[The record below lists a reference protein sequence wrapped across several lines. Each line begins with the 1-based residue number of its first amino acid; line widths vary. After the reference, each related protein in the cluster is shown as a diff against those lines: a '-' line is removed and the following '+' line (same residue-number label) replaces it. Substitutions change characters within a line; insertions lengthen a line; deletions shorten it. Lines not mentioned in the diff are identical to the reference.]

1 MAKLIQRFPSTLLR
15 LILPCSGSLWTCKP
29 SGMRKANLLVPDVT
43 NARWKG
49 GWTFGSS
56 VRTNTCIGG
65 GAYESPA
72 QTFPPNNIPKHR
84 AAARDRTPLLRDV
97 VIRRVIGDR
106 VGWRI
111 AKRGPE
117 KPADQ
122 RRAGRKLSGRSKIL
136 V

>member
-1 MAKLIQRFPSTLLR
+1 MAKPILRLPSTLLR
-15 LILPCSGSLWTCKP
+15 LIRPWSGSLWTCKP

-56 VRTNTCIGG
+56 VRINTCIGG

-84 AAARDRTPLLRDV
+84 AAAGHPAPFMTE
-97 VIRRVIGDR
+97 VILRRVVGGGA
-106 VGWRI
+106 GWR
-111 AKRGPE
+111 
-117 KPADQ
+117 
-122 RRAGRKLSGRSKIL
+122 

>member
-1 MAKLIQRFPSTLLR
+1 MVKLILRFPSTLLR

-29 SGMRKANLLVPDVT
+29 SGMRKANLFVSDVT

-72 QTFPPNNIPKHR
+72 QTFPPNSIPKHR
-84 AAARDRTPLLRDV
+84 AARNRARLLRDV
-97 VIRRVIGDR
+97 VIRRVIGGG
-106 VGWRI
+106 VGRRI
-111 AKRGPE
+111 AK
-117 KPADQ
+117 
-122 RRAGRKLSGRSKIL
+122 
-136 V
+136 